1 VLWTQAAYE
10 EKMRGQEELVEQGL
24 KSVKMKFNK

>member
-10 EKMRGQEELVEQGL
+10 EKMRRQEELVEQGL